1 MIFNF
6 GCTIWRNMPVVH
18 TKWNP
23 GHFQTT
29 FLHACYFLQRHS
41 AVTDVLFGLLITKKM
56 EANGIFC
63 FYMQCPWVKFWYCN
77 EEKLNDGVGIIPTMT
92 WVFL

>member
-1 MIFNF
+1 MKCCLAVYFGETCLLFN
-6 GCTIWRNMPVVH
+6 VH

-77 EEKLNDGVGIIPTMT
+77 EEKAK
-92 WVFL
+92 